1 MKVDLTNLL
10 RKGEPSSWSEEDFKK
25 YLKDSLIEIIRLEL
39 ESLPRQE
46 WEKTLKT
53 WCKICSFADS
63 LRRKEEKERQELY
76 KRFNFDSVM
85 VHITESVIEKLN
97 MARSLGL
104 LRKGDRP
111 EKIISLGLEVAEG
124 SEEISFMKRF
134 FKA

>member
-63 LRRKEEKERQELY
+63 LRHKEEKERQELY

-104 LRKGDRP
+104 LRKGDKP
-111 EKIISLGLEVAEG
+111 ERIISLGLEVAEG

>member
-10 RKGEPSSWSEEDFKK
+10 RKEESNNWSEEDFKR

-39 ESLPRQE
+39 ENLPKQE

-53 WCKICSFADS
+53 WSKICSFADS
-63 LRRKEEKERQELY
+63 LRHKEEKERQELY

-104 LRKGDRP
+104 LRKGDKP
-111 EKIISLGLEVAEG
+111 ERIISLGLEVAEG

>member
-10 RKGEPSSWSEEDFKK
+10 RKEEPNNWSEEDFKR

-63 LRRKEEKERQELY
+63 LRQKEEKERQELY

-85 VHITESVIEKLN
+85 VHITESLIEKLN
-97 MARSLGL
+97 TARSMGL
-104 LRKGDRP
+104 LREGDKP
-111 EKIISLGLEVAEG
+111 ERIISLGLEVAEG

>member
-1 MKVDLTNLL
+1 MKVNLTNLL
-10 RKGEPSSWSEEDFKK
+10 RKEEPNNWSEEDFKR

-46 WEKTLKT
+46 WEKTIKT
-53 WCKICSFADS
+53 WSKICSFADS
-63 LRRKEEKERQELY
+63 LRQKEEKERQELY

-97 MARSLGL
+97 IAHSTGL
-104 LRKGDRP
+104 LGRDDKP
-111 EKIISLGLEVAEG
+111 EKIIRLGLEVAED
-124 SEEISFMKRF
+124 SEEVNFIKRF

>member
-10 RKGEPSSWSEEDFKK
+10 RKEEPNNWSEEDFKR

-53 WCKICSFADS
+53 WSKICSFADS
-63 LRRKEEKERQELY
+63 LRQKEEKERQELY
-76 KRFNFDSVM
+76 KGFNFDSVM

-104 LRKGDRP
+104 LRKGDKP

>member
-1 MKVDLTNLL
+1 MKVNLTNLL
-10 RKGEPSSWSEEDFKK
+10 RKEEPNNWSEEDFKR

-53 WCKICSFADS
+53 WSKICSFADS

-97 MARSLGL
+97 IAHSTGL
-104 LRKGDRP
+104 LGRGDKP
-111 EKIISLGLEVAEG
+111 EKIIRLGLEVAED
-124 SEEISFMKRF
+124 SEEVNFIKRF